1 MDFKPCIIYIG
12 AVLLGDLNEILKT
25 SALILNLGY
34 LGYQFYIYHKK
45 NNNDKNGKGN

>member
-1 MDFKPCIIYIG
+1 MDFKPCILFIVSLFIND
-12 AVLLGDLNEILKT
+12 VNEILKT

-45 NNNDKNGKGN
+45 NKDD